1 LSLRVIKALRAKVVS
16 KAELVVA
23 SKAGDFFKEAVS
35 EAEFKV
41 ELVVGYKVGLEVASV
56 AVQVVVVSVVA
67 V

>member
-1 LSLRVIKALRAKVVS
+1 VVS